1 MTDWKSA
8 ANLIR
13 KIAENYSLPYYTLS
27 PTYSICRDHGYIKGE
42 VYECPECGK
51 KTEVYSRITGYY
63 RPVQNWNAGKSQEF
77 KHRQDYIIEKS
88 ILKHGNAEAV
98 AEEKCDCAKEVKRV
112 MLFTSAT
119 CPNCKVA
126 KMLLDKEGIA
136 YETLLATDNADLA
149 RSYEIKQAPTLII
162 ETADGFEKFAGVAQ
176 IKEFI
181 AQKKA
186 V

>member
-1 MTDWKSA
+1 M
-8 ANLIR
+8 
-13 KIAENYSLPYYTLS
+13 AEEA
-27 PTYSICRDHGYIKGE
+27 CDCK
-42 VYECPECGK
+42 
-51 KTEVYSRITGYY
+51 
-63 RPVQNWNAGKSQEF
+63 
-77 KHRQDYIIEKS
+77 
-88 ILKHGNAEAV
+88 AEA
-98 AEEKCDCAKEVKRV
+98 KRV

-149 RSYEIKQAPTLII
+149 RSFDVKQAPTLVI
-162 ETADGFEKFAGVAQ
+162 ETEDGFLKFAGVAQ
-176 IKEFI
+176 MKEFI